1 MATTISDPYNIGDC
15 GGAFSAGSGNAVMP
29 RNYSS
34 EGIDALIN
42 DIASPTGFGQIAGG
56 LGNIFGGLMG
66 AGQSVLNSPDALMG
80 LAGGL
85 LTKESYDRLS
95 DIGSQAK
102 QEAMGLAERGQ
113 RESQFRPFTVT
124 TPTGAMFTSRMGGQ
138 PTTPSFG
145 QPSGPVLTNFE
156 PLTDGLRPRVSSPY
170 DGMGDELRSRLGL
183 APGEPLP
190 TGPYV
195 ERTSYMP
202 PELPQPTTGGLEVGM
217 TLSPQE
223 QAMQQQLLGGA
234 GDFFGQAQMPTAAR
248 EQAIFD
254 RMRATQRP
262 EEERQRLA
270 TEERLASQGRLGLR
284 TAQFGGAPEQFALAK
299 AQEESRNE
307 AMLSAMQQAQQEQMQ
322 QAQLGGQF
330 MGAGY
335 TPQAQALNVLQA
347 GLPAAQMAQRGQ
359 LYGAGLFGE
368 AEMGG
373 LEALLGSGLGQANLY
388 GQLGTGLLSG
398 LLTPQSVGMG
408 GGVTEIVNP
417 FFELLGIGG

>member
-1 MATTISDPYNIGDC
+1 MTLEQLLGL
-15 GGAFSAGSGNAVMP
+15 SA
-29 RNYSS
+29 
-34 EGIDALIN
+34 
-42 DIASPTGFGQIAGG
+42 
-56 LGNIFGGLMG
+56 LG
-66 AGQSVLNSPDALMG
+66 
-80 LAGGL
+80 AGGL
-85 LTKESYDRLS
+85 LTGKAYNRLG
-95 DIGSQAK
+95 DIGEQARR
-102 QEAMGLAERGQ
+102 ESSELAETGMEQSR
-113 RESQFRPFTVT
+113 FRPFTVT
-124 TPTGAMFTSRMGGQ
+124 TGTGGALS
-138 PTTPSFG
+138 TTP
-145 QPSGPVLTNFE
+145 E
-156 PLTDGLRPRVSSPY
+156 
-170 DGMGDELRSRLGL
+170 
-183 APGEPLP
+183 
-190 TGPYV
+190 
-195 ERTSYMP
+195 
-202 PELPQPTTGGLEVGM
+202 GGLTVG
-217 TLSPQE
+217 LSPQE
-223 QAMQQQLLGGA
+223 QAFQQQMFGGA
-234 GDFFGQAQMPTAAR
+234 GQFYGQAMQPTQER
-248 EQAIFD
+248 EQAVFERI
-254 RMRATQRP
+254 RQAQRP

-299 AQEESRNE
+299 AQEESRNQ

>member
-1 MATTISDPYNIGDC
+1 MLSLPQ
-15 GGAFSAGSGNAVMP
+15 
-29 RNYSS
+29 
-34 EGIDALIN
+34 LL
-42 DIASPTGFGQIAGG
+42 G
-56 LGNIFGGLMG
+56 LGSLG
-66 AGQSVLNSPDALMG
+66 
-80 LAGGL
+80 AGGL
-85 LTKESYDRLS
+85 LTGKAYQRLG
-95 DIGSQAK
+95 DIGEQARR
-102 QEAMGLAERGQ
+102 ESSELAETGMEQ
-113 RESQFRPFTVT
+113 SQFRPFTVT
-124 TPTGAMFTSRMGGQ
+124 TGTGGALS
-138 PTTPSFG
+138 TTP
-145 QPSGPVLTNFE
+145 E
-156 PLTDGLRPRVSSPY
+156 
-170 DGMGDELRSRLGL
+170 
-183 APGEPLP
+183 
-190 TGPYV
+190 
-195 ERTSYMP
+195 
-202 PELPQPTTGGLEVGM
+202 GGLTVG
-217 TLSPQE
+217 LSPQE
-223 QAMQQQLLGGA
+223 QAFQQQMFGGA
-234 GDFFGQAQMPTAAR
+234 GQFYGQAMQPTQER
-248 EQAIFD
+248 EQAVFERI
-254 RMRATQRP
+254 RQAQRP

-299 AQEESRNE
+299 AQEESRNQ

>member
-1 MATTISDPYNIGDC
+1 MLSLPQ
-15 GGAFSAGSGNAVMP
+15 
-29 RNYSS
+29 
-34 EGIDALIN
+34 LL
-42 DIASPTGFGQIAGG
+42 G
-56 LGNIFGGLMG
+56 LGSLG
-66 AGQSVLNSPDALMG
+66 
-80 LAGGL
+80 AGGL
-85 LTKESYDRLS
+85 LTGKAYQRLG
-95 DIGSQAK
+95 DIGEQARR
-102 QEAMGLAERGQ
+102 ESSELAETGMEQSR
-113 RESQFRPFTVT
+113 FRPFTVT
-124 TPTGAMFTSRMGGQ
+124 TGTGGALT
-138 PTTPSFG
+138 TTP
-145 QPSGPVLTNFE
+145 E
-156 PLTDGLRPRVSSPY
+156 
-170 DGMGDELRSRLGL
+170 
-183 APGEPLP
+183 
-190 TGPYV
+190 
-195 ERTSYMP
+195 
-202 PELPQPTTGGLEVGM
+202 GGLTVG
-217 TLSPQE
+217 LSPQE
-223 QAMQQQLLGGA
+223 QAFQQQMFGGA
-234 GDFFGQAQMPTAAR
+234 GQFFGQAMQPTQER
-248 EQAIFD
+248 EQAVFERI
-254 RMRATQRP
+254 RQAQRP

-299 AQEESRNE
+299 AQEESRNQ

-335 TPQAQALNVLQA
+335 TPQAQALNALQA

>member
-1 MATTISDPYNIGDC
+1 MLSLPQ
-15 GGAFSAGSGNAVMP
+15 
-29 RNYSS
+29 
-34 EGIDALIN
+34 LL
-42 DIASPTGFGQIAGG
+42 G
-56 LGNIFGGLMG
+56 LGSLG
-66 AGQSVLNSPDALMG
+66 
-80 LAGGL
+80 AGGL
-85 LTKESYDRLS
+85 LTGKAYQRLG
-95 DIGSQAK
+95 DIGEQARR
-102 QEAMGLAERGQ
+102 ESSELAETGMEQSR
-113 RESQFRPFTVT
+113 FRPFTVT
-124 TPTGAMFTSRMGGQ
+124 TGTGGALS
-138 PTTPSFG
+138 TTP
-145 QPSGPVLTNFE
+145 E
-156 PLTDGLRPRVSSPY
+156 
-170 DGMGDELRSRLGL
+170 
-183 APGEPLP
+183 
-190 TGPYV
+190 
-195 ERTSYMP
+195 
-202 PELPQPTTGGLEVGM
+202 GGLTVG
-217 TLSPQE
+217 LSPQE
-223 QAMQQQLLGGA
+223 QAFQQQMFGGA
-234 GDFFGQAQMPTAAR
+234 GQFYGQAMQPTQER
-248 EQAIFD
+248 EQAVFERI
-254 RMRATQRP
+254 RQAQRP

-299 AQEESRNE
+299 AQEESRNQ